1 MDQAAEPRQVESK
14 AKFIQ
19 QDPTSSQYN
28 GRITKD
34 DEAMLAALL
43 PTLHFQGV
51 NREQMLVECNAVLG
65 TPITFAQLD
74 RQRAKF
80 GLHKYRRQRPT
91 LPSQTQR
98 SHNIAPQSYDEEYV
112 GGLGSGTE
120 SETIGACCANQPQ
133 HVGASN
139 ALQIENAPRLT
150 DTAMLD
156 DPYNDHGGAAP
167 QPGSITDLILSN
179 VGTSPTLET
188 CRASLSLQGSDPA
201 PFNAHVP
208 KPLQSDMTDH
218 RSAVRPP
225 SRFKLIC
232 AHALRHQAF
241 IYHIHSVSLIRIYRE
256 QLSSGNAATDIAQ
269 VAEIATLLHTVKAFD
284 QAFDLFCM
292 LFAYFHINTSIRFR
306 HLHMTFATIACAQSA
321 QSDLQFRAAYGMI
334 KCVYGGFAPLTP
346 VGSFSSRVKS
356 ALADLGHRLESVIS
370 GWTRRLQPG
379 ILEGVIFGAFAALGF
394 SHSVTRHNPLSKEWD
409 PQSGPGDLL
418 HVAFS
423 DEFLGDCFL
432 DGMEIALSILEG
444 QLDELDVLTKDAW
457 KFLDTTATSIA
468 RRLACA
474 VLKAYARQGPT
485 RAARATKQFPGSQ
498 NRHVRWTIVTV
509 ALAPFV
515 LLSKTGRVG
524 NMVEFIEAARQY
536 QHGILSNRARLDELG
551 RSCRLQ
557 LLLLAVEN
565 PCDALS
571 LSPDEVVE
579 ICASVARVRIS
590 SDDLAM
596 GMSPPRLDK
605 AIPSLE
611 EESLLGIGPS
621 QHQYSYVPM
630 PPLDWIEARPM
641 EQVPVPSPSLLSALS
656 EVALSGEIRE
666 QSSVLSPTLARTYTP
681 SNSSSLRS
689 FLSTAERLR
698 RRRTRFSDDGL
709 WQDAVSE
716 SGTSHSSWRFSFMSN
731 APPST
736 FSTRRSVQTVL
747 SDIEMTG

>member
-1 MDQAAEPRQVESK
+1 MDQAAEPRQVEPK

-19 QDPTSSQYN
+19 RDPTSSQYN

-80 GLHKYRRQRPT
+80 RLHKYRRQRPT

-98 SHNIAPQSYDEEYV
+98 FHNIAPQSYDEEHV

-120 SETIGACCANQPQ
+120 SETIGVCCANQLQ
-133 HVGASN
+133 HVGTSN
-139 ALQIENAPRLT
+139 TLQMENAPRLT
-150 DTAMLD
+150 NTAMLD

-167 QPGSITDLILSN
+167 QPGPITDLILSN
-179 VGTSPTLET
+179 VGTSPDLET
-188 CRASLSLQGSDPA
+188 CRASLSFLGSDPA
-201 PFNAHVP
+201 LFNTHVP

-232 AHALRHQAF
+232 NHPLQRKVF
-241 IYHIHSVSLIRIYRE
+241 IYHIHSESLMRIYLE
-256 QLSSGNAATDIAQ
+256 QLGSGAAATNIAH
-269 VAEIATLLHTVKAFD
+269 VAQIATLLHTVKAFD

-292 LFAYFHINTSIRFR
+292 LFANFHINTSIRYR
-306 HLHMTFATIACAQSA
+306 HLHMTFAAIACAQSA
-321 QSDLQFRAAYGMI
+321 QSDLQFRVAYGMI
-334 KCVYGGFAPLTP
+334 QCVYGGVAPLTP
-346 VGSFSSRVKS
+346 VDSFSSRVKS
-356 ALADLGHRLESVIS
+356 TLADLGHRLESVIS
-370 GWTRRLQPG
+370 GGTRRLQPG
-379 ILEGVIFGAFAALGF
+379 ILEGVIFGAFAVLGF

-432 DGMEIALSILEG
+432 DGMEIALSILEE

-468 RRLACA
+468 RRLACT
-474 VLKAYARQGPT
+474 VLKAYARRGAA
-485 RAARATKQFPGSQ
+485 RAARATERFPGGR
-498 NRHVRWTIVTV
+498 NFRVRWTIVTV

-536 QHGILSNRARLDELG
+536 QRGILSNPARLDELG

-557 LLLLAVEN
+557 LLLLAVES
-565 PCDALS
+565 PYDALS
-571 LSPDEVVE
+571 PSPDEVVE
-579 ICASVARVRIS
+579 ICASVARVTIP
-590 SDDLAM
+590 SDDFAM
-596 GMSPPRLDK
+596 DMSPPRLDK

-611 EESLLGIGPS
+611 EEFLLGICPS
-621 QHQYSYVPM
+621 QHQYSHVPI
-630 PPLDWIEARPM
+630 PPSNLIDASLL
-641 EQVPVPSPSLLSALS
+641 EQVPAPSSSLLSPLS
-656 EVALSGEIRE
+656 EVALSGVICE
-666 QSSVLSPTLARTYTP
+666 QSSVLTPALARTYTP